1 MIRPAT
7 HEDIPRLIELGEQMH
22 VESRFASLP
31 FDRDKVRGLFAHL
44 IESPDGLLLVAEID
58 GVPIGGFAG
67 YVVEHYFART
77 KVASDFGLFIE
88 PASRGGMT
96 APRLLKAYIEWAKEQ
111 GAVMIQAGITTGV
124 HVEQTTR
131 LYEKLGFRNNGQI
144 FELEN

>member
-1 MIRPAT
+1 MIRTAT

-22 VESRFASLP
+22 VESRFARLP
-31 FDRDKVRGLFAHL
+31 FDRDKVQALFAHL
-44 IESPDGLLLVAEID
+44 IESPDGLLLVADAD
-58 GVPIGGFAG
+58 GVLVGGFAG

-96 APRLLKAYIEWAKEQ
+96 APRLLKAYIEWAKAQ

-131 LYEKLGFRNNGQI
+131 LYEKLGFRNNGQL

>member
-1 MIRPAT
+1 M
-7 HEDIPRLIELGEQMH
+7 
-22 VESRFASLP
+22 
-31 FDRDKVRGLFAHL
+31 
-44 IESPDGLLLVAEID
+44 LLVAEID
-58 GVPIGGFAG
+58 GVPIVALPATWSSIT
-67 YVVEHYFART
+67 ART

-131 LYEKLGFRNNGQI
+131 LYEKLGFRNNGQL